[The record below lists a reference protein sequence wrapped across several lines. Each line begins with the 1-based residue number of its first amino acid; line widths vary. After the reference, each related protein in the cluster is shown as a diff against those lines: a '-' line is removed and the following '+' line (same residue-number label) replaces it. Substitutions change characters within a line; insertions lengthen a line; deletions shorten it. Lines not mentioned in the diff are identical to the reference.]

1 MSLAQID
8 STVPVTP
15 VIHLLGRKPELEWW
29 PSVTLIPL
37 TEHDVSVGKPVP
49 WDVLDAEGG
58 VLLEQSRTID
68 SQPLLAQLLKMGL
81 FRAVP
86 GRHTPEEKLD
96 VAGNG
101 AAAETQISSLSQIQL
116 APGDLV
122 QLQTLHATHAERY
135 QVRMIGF
142 YAPVSLMVTSPTIQG
157 RLVFVKEGQQFLVR
171 GFVGKDA
178 VAYQTRVIKS
188 NLAPFPYL
196 HLAYPETVQSMRIR
210 GSSRVSVELVT
221 AVSGPAGQASAKIVD
236 LSCGGARMMSPK
248 PVAEKGDDVRLSFRI
263 NPSGL
268 DVYLTIKAKVRAV
281 SRDETTHSQVST
293 GVEFVELSEQDR
305 LYLTNMVY
313 QNLLKDNL

>member
-1 MSLAQID
+1 M
-8 STVPVTP
+8 
-15 VIHLLGRKPELEWW
+15 
-29 PSVTLIPL
+29 
-37 TEHDVSVGKPVP
+37 P

-58 VLLEQSRTID
+58 VLLEQSHIID
-68 SQPLLAQLLKMGL
+68 SELLLAQLLKVGL
-81 FRAVP
+81 FRAAP
-86 GRHTPEEKLD
+86 ERQAPEEKLD
-96 VAGNG
+96 VAGHG

-122 QLQTLHATHAERY
+122 QLQTLHPAHAERY

-178 VAYQTRVIKS
+178 VAYKTRVIKS

-236 LSCGGARMMSPK
+236 LSCGGARMMSAN
-248 PVAEKGDDVRLSFRI
+248 PVAEKGDQVKLSFRI

-268 DVYLTIKAKVRAV
+268 DVYLSINAKVRTV
-281 SRDETTHSQVST
+281 TRDETANRQVAT
-293 GVEFVELSEQDR
+293 GVEFVDLKEQDR

>member
-1 MSLAQID
+1 M
-8 STVPVTP
+8 
-15 VIHLLGRKPELEWW
+15 
-29 PSVTLIPL
+29 
-37 TEHDVSVGKPVP
+37 P

-58 VLLEQSRTID
+58 ILLEQSHIID
-68 SQPLLAQLLKMGL
+68 SQLLLAQLLKVGL
-81 FRAVP
+81 FRAAP
-86 GRHTPEEKLD
+86 ERQSPEEKLD
-96 VAGNG
+96 VAGHG

-122 QLQTLHATHAERY
+122 QLQTLHPAHAERY

-178 VAYQTRVIKS
+178 VAYKTRVIKS

-236 LSCGGARMMSPK
+236 LSCGGARMMSAN
-248 PVAEKGDDVRLSFRI
+248 PVAEKDDQVKLSFRI
-263 NPSGL
+263 NPAGL
-268 DVYLTIKAKVRAV
+268 DVYLSINAKVRTV
-281 SRDETTHSQVST
+281 TRDETANRQVAT
-293 GVEFVELSEQDR
+293 GVEFVDLKEQDR

>member
-1 MSLAQID
+1 M
-8 STVPVTP
+8 
-15 VIHLLGRKPELEWW
+15 
-29 PSVTLIPL
+29 TLIPL
-37 TEHDVSVGKPVP
+37 TAQEISLGKPLA
-49 WDVLDAEGG
+49 WDILDAEGN
-58 VLLEQSRTID
+58 VLMEQARIID
-68 SQPLLAQLLKMGL
+68 SEPLLIQLFKMGL
-81 FRAVP
+81 YRAAP
-86 GRHTPEEKLD
+86 ERNAEEEKLD
-96 VAGNG
+96 VAGTG
-101 AAAETQISSLSQIQL
+101 ASAEVHISSLSQIQL

-122 QLQTLHATHAERY
+122 QLQTLHPTHAERY

-142 YAPVSLMVTSPTIQG
+142 YAPVSLMVTSPTVQG

-178 VAYQTRVIKS
+178 VAYKTRVIKS

-221 AVSGPAGQASAKIVD
+221 AVNGPAGQGAAKIVD

-248 PVAEKGDDVRLSFRI
+248 PVAEKGDDVQLAFRI

-268 DVYLTIKAKVRAV
+268 DVYLKINAKVRAV
-281 SRDETTHSQVST
+281 SRDETANSQVAT
-293 GVEFVELSEQDR
+293 GVEFVDLNEQDR

>member
-1 MSLAQID
+1 M
-8 STVPVTP
+8 
-15 VIHLLGRKPELEWW
+15 
-29 PSVTLIPL
+29 TLIPL
-37 TEHDVSVGKPVP
+37 AEHEVSVGKPLP
-49 WDVLDAEGG
+49 WDVLDAEGS
-58 VLLEQSRTID
+58 VLLEQSRIID
-68 SQPLLAQLLKMGL
+68 SEPLLAQLLKMGL
-81 FRAVP
+81 YRAAP
-86 GRHTPEEKLD
+86 ERNAAEEKLD

-101 AAAETQISSLSQIQL
+101 SISEVQISSLSQVQL

-122 QLQTLHATHAERY
+122 QLQTLHPTHAERY

-142 YAPVSLMVTSPTIQG
+142 HAPVSLMVTAPTIQG

-178 VAYQTRVIKS
+178 VAYKTRVIKS
-188 NLAPFPYL
+188 NLSPFPYL

-221 AVSGPAGQASAKIVD
+221 AVNGPAGQAAAKIVD
-236 LSCGGARMMSPK
+236 LSCGGARMMSSK
-248 PVAEKGDDVRLSFRI
+248 PVAEKGDDVKLSFRI

-268 DVYLTIKAKVRAV
+268 DVYLTISAKVRAV
-281 SRDETTHSQVST
+281 SRDETANSQVAT
-293 GVEFVELSEQDR
+293 GVEFVDLNEQDR

>member
-1 MSLAQID
+1 M
-8 STVPVTP
+8 
-15 VIHLLGRKPELEWW
+15 
-29 PSVTLIPL
+29 TLIPL
-37 TEHDVSVGKPVP
+37 AEHEVSVGKPLP
-49 WDVLDAEGG
+49 WDVLDAEGS
-58 VLLEQSRTID
+58 VLLEQSRIID
-68 SQPLLAQLLKMGL
+68 SEPLLAQLLKMGL
-81 FRAVP
+81 YRAAP
-86 GRHTPEEKLD
+86 ERNAAEEKLD

-101 AAAETQISSLSQIQL
+101 SISEVQISSLSQVQL

-122 QLQTLHATHAERY
+122 QLQTLHPTHAERY

-142 YAPVSLMVTSPTIQG
+142 HAPVSLMVTAPTIQG

-178 VAYQTRVIKS
+178 VAYKTRVIKS
-188 NLAPFPYL
+188 NLSPFPYL

-221 AVSGPAGQASAKIVD
+221 AVNGPAGQAAAKIVD

-248 PVAEKGDDVRLSFRI
+248 PVAEKGDDVKLSFRI

-268 DVYLTIKAKVRAV
+268 DVYLTISAKVRAV
-281 SRDETTHSQVST
+281 SRDETANSQVAT
-293 GVEFVELSEQDR
+293 GVEFVDLNEQDR

>member
-1 MSLAQID
+1 M
-8 STVPVTP
+8 
-15 VIHLLGRKPELEWW
+15 
-29 PSVTLIPL
+29 TLIPL
-37 TEHDVSVGKPVP
+37 AEHEVSVGKPLP
-49 WDVLDAEGG
+49 WDVLDAEGS
-58 VLLEQSRTID
+58 VLLEQSRIID
-68 SQPLLAQLLKMGL
+68 SEPLLAQLLKMGL
-81 FRAVP
+81 YRAAP
-86 GRHTPEEKLD
+86 ERNAAEEKLD

-101 AAAETQISSLSQIQL
+101 SISEVQISSLSQVQL

-122 QLQTLHATHAERY
+122 QLQTLHPTHAERY

-142 YAPVSLMVTSPTIQG
+142 HAPVSLMVTAPTIQG
-157 RLVFVKEGQQFLVR
+157 RLVFVKEGQQYLVR

-178 VAYQTRVIKS
+178 VAYKTRVIKS
-188 NLAPFPYL
+188 NLSPFPYL

-221 AVSGPAGQASAKIVD
+221 AVNGPAGQAAAKIVD

-248 PVAEKGDDVRLSFRI
+248 PVAEKGDDVKLSFRI

-268 DVYLTIKAKVRAV
+268 DVYLTISAKVRAV
-281 SRDETTHSQVST
+281 SRDETANSQVAT
-293 GVEFVELSEQDR
+293 GVEFVDLNEQDR

>member
-1 MSLAQID
+1 M
-8 STVPVTP
+8 
-15 VIHLLGRKPELEWW
+15 
-29 PSVTLIPL
+29 TLIPL
-37 TEHDVSVGKPVP
+37 TEQEIGVGKPLP
-49 WDVLDAEGG
+49 WDVLDAEGN
-58 VLLEQSRTID
+58 VLLEQSRIID
-68 SQPLLAQLLKMGL
+68 SEPLLAQLMKMGL
-81 FRAVP
+81 YRAAP
-86 GRHTPEEKLD
+86 ERNAAEEKLD

-101 AAAETQISSLSQIQL
+101 ATAEMQISSLSQIQL

-122 QLQTLHATHAERY
+122 QLQTLHPTHAERY

-142 YAPVSLMVTSPTIQG
+142 YAPVSLMVTSPTVQG

-178 VAYQTRVIKS
+178 VAYKTRVIKS
-188 NLAPFPYL
+188 NLSPFPYL

-221 AVSGPAGQASAKIVD
+221 SVNGPAGSAAAKIVD
-236 LSCGGARMMSPK
+236 LSCGGARMVSPK
-248 PVAEKGDDVRLSFRI
+248 PVAEKGDDVKLSFRI

-268 DVYLTIKAKVRAV
+268 DVYLTINAKVRAV
-281 SRDETTHSQVST
+281 SRDETANSQVAT
-293 GVEFVELSEQDR
+293 GVEFVDLNEQDR

>member
-1 MSLAQID
+1 
-8 STVPVTP
+8 
-15 VIHLLGRKPELEWW
+15 
-29 PSVTLIPL
+29 VTLIPL
-37 TEHDVSVGKPVP
+37 AEHEVSVGKPLP
-49 WDVLDAEGG
+49 WDVLDAEGS
-58 VLLEQSRTID
+58 VLLEQSRIID
-68 SQPLLAQLLKMGL
+68 SEPLLAQLLKMGL
-81 FRAVP
+81 YRAAP
-86 GRHTPEEKLD
+86 ERNAAEEKLD

-101 AAAETQISSLSQIQL
+101 SISEVQISSLSQVQL

-122 QLQTLHATHAERY
+122 QLQTLHPTHAERY

-142 YAPVSLMVTSPTIQG
+142 HAPVSLMVTAPTIQG

-178 VAYQTRVIKS
+178 VAYKTRVIKS
-188 NLAPFPYL
+188 NLSPFPYL

-221 AVSGPAGQASAKIVD
+221 AVNGPAGQAAAKIVD

-248 PVAEKGDDVRLSFRI
+248 PVAEKGDDVKLSFRI

-268 DVYLTIKAKVRAV
+268 DVYLTISAKVRAV
-281 SRDETTHSQVST
+281 SRDETANSQVAT
-293 GVEFVELSEQDR
+293 GVEFVDLNEQDR